1 MTKYIPVTDEVY
13 GTISEIA
20 DLSGLTIDAA
30 VYRCVYIAMKAIE
43 WFEQEGKSDLLK
55 GLLK

>member
-1 MTKYIPVTDEVY
+1 MTKYIPVSDDAYKE
-13 GTISEIA
+13 ISEIA
-20 DLSGLTIDAA
+20 DISEIPIDSV
-30 VYRCVYIAMKAIE
+30 VYKCVYIAMKAIE